1 MGNAPLGSAG
11 HEDIEE
17 PLLRN
22 KELEDYNWHN
32 ANDEEESPL
41 FWAVDREYYRVAR
54 HILQKIPSSPDTKFY
69 SRGRKGMNVLHAAVI
84 RTQKSNLFKSK
95 DTRGNAISFL
105 TSSLVNAIMNL
116 SERIYLKER
125 LPIIDD
131 EPYKV
136 GITRIEFVEDIS
148 AKFPDAIWE
157 ADNDFG
163 WTPLHY
169 AALFNDVEL
178 VNLFL
183 DPKYGINDKLDSLVS
198 KEGMLPLHVSAKE
211 GNVKVLEILFDHEKT
226 RGKEIYPNNLNK
238 VDKRGRTALHLAV
251 LSGKRE
257 AVKIFL
263 QDEIKQDK
271 NGNKNPVDRDRNM
284 HLINVQD
291 KDGNTPLHLAAINGH
306 YGILM
311 MLACHPLIDRMAMNN
326 KGMSAADIILS
337 DELEG
342 KDIILSEL
350 KTHHVLLSLEKVV
363 ETKKVKIPETKE
375 HRKFIQEREGK
386 DSADKAGTSAVDNAE
401 KTQSND
407 SNAKKPIEKSIED
420 AFSVNSVVA
429 TLIAAATF
437 SATMQVPGGYDD
449 NGKAIL
455 FKNSYFKIFLIFDL
469 LAFGLSLFSVV
480 VQFGHSILPGTFSY
494 RVVLSV
500 VASLTT
506 LSVVCLIQ
514 TFIEGLNAVL
524 PEKSVIPNF
533 LYGFYV
539 LTVLYA
545 IVKIYYRKKKI
556 LNVDNTKGTRD
567 VPSVISD
574 PLFQL

>member
-22 KELEDYNWHN
+22 KELEDDNWHN
-32 ANDEEESPL
+32 ADDEESPL
-41 FWAVDREYYRVAR
+41 FRAVDRERYQVALL
-54 HILQKIPSSPDTKFY
+54 ILEKIEGNPDTKFY

-84 RTQKSNLFKSK
+84 RTQKK
-95 DTRGNAISFL
+95 
-105 TSSLVNAIMNL
+105 
-116 SERIYLKER
+116 
-125 LPIIDD
+125 
-131 EPYKV
+131 
-136 GITRIEFVEDIS
+136 FVEKIS
-148 AKFPDAIWE
+148 KQFPDAIWE

-169 AALFNDVEL
+169 AALFNDKEL
-178 VNLFL
+178 VKLFL
-183 DPKYGINDKLDSLVS
+183 KNSPSPNNGINDKLDSLVS
-198 KEGMLPLHVSAKE
+198 KEDKEGMLALHISAKE
-211 GNVKVLEILFDHEKT
+211 GSVEVLKILFDYEKKK
-226 RGKEIYPNNLNK
+226 GKEIYPNNLNK
-238 VDKRGRTALHLAV
+238 VDRRKRTALHLAV

-271 NGNKNPVDRDRNM
+271 NGNKNPVDRDRNR

-311 MLACHPLIDRMAMNN
+311 MLAFHPRIDRMAMNN

-337 DELEG
+337 DEQEG
-342 KDIILSEL
+342 KDIILFVL

-363 ETKKVKIPETKE
+363 ETKKVKIAETKE
-375 HRKFIQEREGK
+375 HGKFIQEREGN
-386 DSADKAGTSAVDNAE
+386 DSADKAGTSAVDSAE

-407 SNAKKPIEKSIED
+407 SNAKNPIKELMKD
-420 AFSVNSVVA
+420 VFNVNSVVA

-437 SATMQVPGGYDD
+437 SATMQVPGGYDG

-455 FKNSYFKIFLIFDL
+455 FKNTYFKKFLIFDF

-480 VQFGHSILPGTFSY
+480 VQFGHSILPRTFSY
-494 RVVLSV
+494 QVVLLV
-500 VASLTT
+500 MASLTT

-514 TFIEGLNAVL
+514 AFIEGLNAIL
-524 PEKSVIPNF
+524 PEKSAIPNF

-539 LTVLYA
+539 LTVLYV
-545 IVKIYYRKKKI
+545 IVKIYYRKKNI

-574 PLFQL
+574 PLF